1 VPEPGTGFT
10 PGMSSSGGVH
20 DLENPLASAA
30 LDAVENML
38 VITDTDGSIVYVNHA
53 FTEVTGYAYEEAVG
67 QNPRLLR
74 SGMQDD
80 GFYQQL
86 WARIM
91 AGESWSGE
99 LVNRKKSGELYTDR
113 MTITPLRDEAG
124 AIRHFVA
131 VKRDVSGHLA
141 ALTAG
146 NPGGIAHIDP
156 SGRLV
161 YANDRLCAMLGRGFE
176 ELLGRGWLDAL
187 GARGSERADR
197 ALRRLADGSDVVTV
211 LDVSEDL
218 SLRIHLAPLHLGDRE
233 QAGVIATVQDVSAE
247 RRALR
252 SLREREAYAR
262 GILESLATPTAV
274 VDGDGVIREVNRA
287 WRERGE
293 EAGANPAETGV
304 GVDYRVVCERSRD
317 QGCQD
322 AEVALSALDRV
333 LTGASASERL
343 DYQMEG
349 ADAAWWELR
358 ISALER
364 EQGGAV
370 LTHTDVTWRHET
382 QALLEK
388 QARTDPLTG
397 LANRSGL
404 LAAGEGALAR
414 ARRSGR
420 DVTVLFIDLDAF
432 KPINDRLGHQA
443 GDEVLRTSAARLQA
457 VTRETDCVARV
468 GGDEFVVVCEEL
480 DEDETTGLE
489 ARIRDALAE
498 PIDVGTPVAV
508 TASIGSVRIA
518 GDGGL
523 AQAIADADARMY
535 AAKRERG

>member
-1 VPEPGTGFT
+1 MTSP
-10 PGMSSSGGVH
+10 GGVH
-20 DLENPLASAA
+20 DLASPLTSAV

-38 VITDTDGSIVYVNHA
+38 VITDTDGTILYVNHA
-53 FTEVTGYAYEEAVG
+53 FTAVTGYAPEEAVG
-67 QNPRLLR
+67 QSPRLLR

-80 GFYQQL
+80 AFYEQL
-86 WARIM
+86 WSQVLGGRT
-91 AGESWSGE
+91 WSGE

-161 YANDRLCAMLGRGFE
+161 YANDRLSSMLGRPFE

-187 GARGSERADR
+187 GPGASGRVEQ
-197 ALRRLADGSDVVTV
+197 ALATLVDGSDVVTV
-211 LDVSEDL
+211 IDVKEDL
-218 SLRIHLAPLHLGDRE
+218 SLRIHLAPLHLGDRG

-262 GILESLATPTAV
+262 SILESLATPTAV
-274 VDGDGVIREVNRA
+274 VDGDAVIRAVNRA

-293 EAGANPAETGV
+293 EAGADPAGTGV
-304 GVDYRVVCERSRD
+304 GADYRAVCERSRD
-317 QGCQD
+317 HGCQD
-322 AEVALSALDRV
+322 AEVVLSALDRV
-333 LTGASASERL
+333 LTGASATERL
-343 DYQMEG
+343 DYLMEG
-349 ADAAWWELR
+349 SDTAWWELR
-358 ISALER
+358 ISALEM

-382 QALLEK
+382 QALLEE

-420 DVTVLFIDLDAF
+420 DVTVLFVDLDAF

-468 GGDEFVVVCEEL
+468 GGDEFVVVCEGL
-480 DEDETTGLE
+480 PEDEVTELAT
-489 ARIRDALAE
+489 RIGDALAE
-498 PIDVGTPVAV
+498 SIDVGTPVAV

-518 GDGGL
+518 GDGDL
-523 AQAIADADARMY
+523 ARAIADADARMY
-535 AAKRERG
+535 TAKRDRG

>member
-1 VPEPGTGFT
+1 MHPLDGN
-10 PGMSSSGGVH
+10 H
-20 DLENPLASAA
+20 DLANPLASAA

-38 VITDTDGSIVYVNHA
+38 VITDTDGRIVYVNHA
-53 FTEVTGYAYEEAVG
+53 FTEVTGYAFEDAIGE
-67 QNPRLLR
+67 NPRLLR
-74 SGMQDD
+74 SGKQDD
-80 GFYQQL
+80 AFYEQL
-86 WARIM
+86 WSEVLGGRT
-91 AGESWSGE
+91 WSGE

-113 MTITPLRDEAG
+113 MTITPLRDETG

-161 YANDRLCAMLGRGFE
+161 YANERLSSMIGRPFE
-176 ELLGRGWLDAL
+176 ELLGRGWLDAIGTRATEQVE
-187 GARGSERADR
+187 GA
-197 ALRRLADGSDVVTV
+197 LADVTDGADVVV
-211 LDVSEDL
+211 VIEAPEDR
-218 SLRIHLAPLHLGDRE
+218 SLRIHLAPLHLGDRA

-247 RRALR
+247 RRALT

-274 VDGDGVIREVNRA
+274 VDGDAVIREVNRA
-287 WRERGE
+287 WRDRA
-293 EAGANPAETGV
+293 AGAGADPTDVGV
-304 GVDYRVVCERSRD
+304 GVDYHAVCERSRD
-317 QGCQD
+317 RGCQD
-322 AEVALSALDRV
+322 AEVVLSALDRV

-343 DYQMEG
+343 DYRMEG
-349 ADAAWWELR
+349 EDTAWWELR
-358 ISALER
+358 IAALEM

-382 QALLEK
+382 QALLQK
-388 QARTDPLTG
+388 QAHTDPLTG

-404 LAAGEGALAR
+404 LVAGEGALAR

-420 DVTVLFIDLDAF
+420 DVTVLFADLDAF
-432 KPINDRLGHQA
+432 KPINDRHGHEA

-468 GGDEFVVVCEEL
+468 GGDEFVVVCEDLSE
-480 DEDETTGLE
+480 EEITGL
-489 ARIRDALAE
+489 ATRIGDALAE

-518 GDGGL
+518 GDGDL
-523 AQAIADADARMY
+523 ARAIADADARMY
-535 AAKRERG
+535 AAKRGRS